1 MRKSFNQKINKLSS
15 SFIVVLLVCMNFL
28 IHLPYKAE
36 AATTELKGL
45 GDVSYYNAIIFG
57 DHSATSA
64 DIEGAMAIQKNMN
77 ASSYTVLAAAT
88 GANNLAGATWVDE
101 GYPSLLLGGQ
111 FKKAGAGQVIIQDG
125 TVAMTK
131 DGDPD
136 SAMKTS
142 YDRISYKEQAE
153 IDAKF
158 KEFRKDVDG
167 VIGDASKLQTDK
179 PKPNMSFGIG
189 EDVNNPNIY
198 VSSGQTGK
206 KAFDVTDVFLPNVE
220 NKDFIVIYSD
230 AEEVSFG
237 SGAILYDTRNTGMAT
252 DLINTSQAY
261 DPNSSFTE
269 LASKVIWVFPNATK
283 ITTKGYG
290 VVGSVFAP
298 NAVVET
304 KGGSINGQAY
314 VGGLHQRDGFEVHN
328 FKFNWPKWK
337 KPAAKKGNLQIKKVD
352 ENNEN
357 IVLKDAKF
365 DVIDKENNVVDTVTT
380 NEKGIA
386 EVKDLPF
393 GDYFVKEISA
403 PEGYIKIDAP
413 VKVTIDNTN
422 IIEFVIKNTKKL
434 ENGQLK
440 LLKKDSESGQLLPGA
455 KFDVIDKDGK
465 VVETI
470 VTDDKGEALSKQL
483 PVGSYTLKEV
493 EAPKGYELSS
503 SSVSVDVEANKVVT
517 VDVVNKKIPEKVTGQ
532 FEVVKVDANDKTK
545 LLSGAEFEVYKD
557 GKKVAELKTDE
568 SGKVMSPKLPLGEYT
583 VKETKAPAG
592 YKLSDKEWKV
602 TIQNEKEVVKVEA
615 ENEKIL
621 GSLQIIKM
629 DDKDQTKRL
638 AGAEFTLKDVKGNV
652 VKEGITTDKSGTVK
666 VDGLV
671 PGEYTLEETKAPE
684 GYKALEVTIE
694 VNVVANE
701 VVKQDVLNEKV
712 KEEITGQLEIT
723 KVDANDINKKLAGAV
738 FEIWKD
744 GTKID
749 TLTSDE
755 NGKAISKEL
764 DPGDYILKEVQAPEG
779 YELSDKEIEF
789 TISNQ
794 KFEVVKLQ
802 ITNKK
807 ETSKGPENP
816 GEETEKPG
824 EETEK
829 PGEET
834 EKPGEETEK
843 PGEETEKP
851 GEETEKPG
859 EETEKPG
866 EETEKPGEETEK
878 PGEETEKPGE
888 ETEKPGEETEKP
900 GEETEK
906 PGGETEKPGKETEK
920 PGEGMENP
928 EKENPTLPEKGQG
941 TSHAQQL
948 PATGHDMN
956 YLPFI
961 GFALVLLGIRLR
973 FMTKNN

>member
-1 MRKSFNQKINKLSS
+1 
-15 SFIVVLLVCMNFL
+15 
-28 IHLPYKAE
+28 
-36 AATTELKGL
+36 
-45 GDVSYYNAIIFG
+45 
-57 DHSATSA
+57 
-64 DIEGAMAIQKNMN
+64 
-77 ASSYTVLAAAT
+77 
-88 GANNLAGATWVDE
+88 
-101 GYPSLLLGGQ
+101 
-111 FKKAGAGQVIIQDG
+111 
-125 TVAMTK
+125 
-131 DGDPD
+131 
-136 SAMKTS
+136 
-142 YDRISYKEQAE
+142 
-153 IDAKF
+153 
-158 KEFRKDVDG
+158 
-167 VIGDASKLQTDK
+167 
-179 PKPNMSFGIG
+179 
-189 EDVNNPNIY
+189 
-198 VSSGQTGK
+198 
-206 KAFDVTDVFLPNVE
+206 
-220 NKDFIVIYSD
+220 
-230 AEEVSFG
+230 
-237 SGAILYDTRNTGMAT
+237 
-252 DLINTSQAY
+252 
-261 DPNSSFTE
+261 
-269 LASKVIWVFPNATK
+269 
-283 ITTKGYG
+283 
-290 VVGSVFAP
+290 
-298 NAVVET
+298 
-304 KGGSINGQAY
+304 
-314 VGGLHQRDGFEVHN
+314 
-328 FKFNWPKWK
+328 
-337 KPAAKKGNLQIKKVD
+337 
-352 ENNEN
+352 
-357 IVLKDAKF
+357 
-365 DVIDKENNVVDTVTT
+365 
-380 NEKGIA
+380 
-386 EVKDLPF
+386 
-393 GDYFVKEISA
+393 
-403 PEGYIKIDAP
+403 
-413 VKVTIDNTN
+413 
-422 IIEFVIKNTKKL
+422 
-434 ENGQLK
+434 
-440 LLKKDSESGQLLPGA
+440 
-455 KFDVIDKDGK
+455 
-465 VVETI
+465 
-470 VTDDKGEALSKQL
+470 
-483 PVGSYTLKEV
+483 
-493 EAPKGYELSS
+493 
-503 SSVSVDVEANKVVT
+503 
-517 VDVVNKKIPEKVTGQ
+517 
-532 FEVVKVDANDKTK
+532 
-545 LLSGAEFEVYKD
+545 
-557 GKKVAELKTDE
+557 
-568 SGKVMSPKLPLGEYT
+568 
-583 VKETKAPAG
+583 
-592 YKLSDKEWKV
+592 
-602 TIQNEKEVVKVEA
+602 
-615 ENEKIL
+615 
-621 GSLQIIKM
+621 M

-866 EETEKPGEETEK
+866 EETEKPG
-878 PGEETEKPGE
+878 
-888 ETEKPGEETEKP
+888 
-900 GEETEK
+900 
-906 PGGETEKPGKETEK
+906 GETEKPGKETEK

-928 EKENPTLPEKGQG
+928 DKEKENPTLPEKGQG